1 MYFTARADAGAEEN
15 PSVKTQ
21 LRVAWA
27 QREEREMFRSA
38 ESLSWQLRRNTGDSS
53 EYCTPRQG

>member
-1 MYFTARADAGAEEN
+1 MYFTARADAGAEN
-15 PSVKTQ
+15 PSVTTQ

-38 ESLSWQLRRNTGDSS
+38 ESLSWQLRRNTDTGDS